1 MQIVEAASAFSLYD
15 CRNTAACH
23 FEKSS
28 AHTFNNGLGSAA
40 GELFCQSSPP
50 CFHFFKIMDKFLK
63 SLQTKDALTANGALT
78 NSSTLNECLNLFAII
93 GCRRNYSEQFW
104 KAYGENPNLALKIL
118 FWSRDCRGGAGARMT
133 FVEVMKQ
140 MQVTH
145 PDVFNKLLPLIPYFG
160 YWKDVYKFKLE
171 DNVVTLIAETLS
183 TNGNHSLC
191 AKYAPRQGYGAF
203 LIRKKL
209 GLNQK
214 DYRKFVV
221 SKSQTV
227 EQQMCANHWDEIKY
241 ETVPSVAGIR
251 YANTFLKHDE
261 ERYRTYLDDAAA
273 GKVKVNATVLTPADV
288 IKRAQIKEN
297 RNCFDGDEALA
308 NATRAYWKNLP
319 NFMEGCTER
328 MLPIVDVSGSM
339 YSGYYGGI
347 APIDAAIG
355 LGLYISEH
363 NEGVFH
369 NSFITFSASP
379 SLETLK
385 SEDICDKI
393 DEMRTGEWGANTNLL
408 ATFELIL
415 NQAKVHG
422 LFQEDMPTKLLII
435 SDMEFD
441 CATNDETN
449 FEAIDRMYAEAGYT
463 RPGIIFWNVNG
474 RLGNYPATEEDDN
487 VAMVSGNSPSLMRA
501 LLQGKVLSPID
512 IMMEVVDTE
521 RYKEVHV

>member
-1 MQIVEAASAFSLYD
+1 
-15 CRNTAACH
+15 
-23 FEKSS
+23 
-28 AHTFNNGLGSAA
+28 
-40 GELFCQSSPP
+40 
-50 CFHFFKIMDKFLK
+50 MDNFLK
-63 SLQTKDALTANGALT
+63 SLQTKDALTDNGALT
-78 NSSTLNECLNLFAII
+78 NSSTLNECLNLFAVI
-93 GCRRNYSEQFW
+93 GGRNDYSEQFW

-118 FWSRDCRGGAGARMT
+118 FWSRDCRGGAGTRMT

-145 PDVFNKLLPLIPYFG
+145 PDVFDKLLPLIPYFG
-160 YWKDVYKFKLE
+160 YWKDIYKFKLE
-171 DNVVTLIAETLS
+171 DNVVALIAKTLS
-183 TNGNHSLC
+183 ADENHSLC

-209 GLNQK
+209 GMEQK
-214 DYRKFVV
+214 EYRKFVV

-227 EQQMCANHWDEIKY
+227 EQQMCANQWGEIKY

-251 YANTFLKHDE
+251 YTNIFLKHDN
-261 ERYRTYLDDAAA
+261 ERYKTYLDDAAA
-273 GKVKVNATVLTPADV
+273 GKAKVNAAVLTPADV
-288 IKRAQIKEN
+288 ISKARAN
-297 RNCFDGDEALA
+297 RGYYFNTTEALA
-308 NATRAYWKNLP
+308 NATRAYWNNLP

-339 YSGYYGGI
+339 YASNSSI

-369 NSFITFSASP
+369 NSFITFSESP
-379 SLETLK
+379 SLEILK

-393 DEMRTGEWGANTNLL
+393 NEMRMAEWGYNTNLL
-408 ATFELIL
+408 SVFELIL

-422 LFQEDMPTKLLII
+422 LSQEDMPTKLLII

-441 CATNDETN
+441 CATRNETN
-449 FEAIDRMYAEAGYT
+449 FEAINRMYAEAGYT

-487 VAMVSGNSPSLMRA
+487 VALVSGNSPSLMRA
-501 LLQGKVLSPID
+501 LLQGKVLSPIET
-512 IMMEVVDTE
+512 MMEVVDTE
-521 RYKEVHV
+521 RYKDIHI